1 MRIIWDWLRLSHYA
15 AIGEAATSE
24 QAAGIFR
31 ASLDQF
37 EELMNAAAATG
48 PAARPLPLF
57 YALSQAGRALSASRG
72 GEAHF
77 GHGITADPSPGDVLD
92 TIVRPSQRGDQLGQ
106 FQAVSK
112 ALGSPLLS
120 GPTPLIALLASL
132 PETGMEMLETVTDR
146 PRPLEVW
153 PIEEPVAL
161 MRTRVILPP
170 GWDQVLVA
178 FDEEKLTA
186 TRVHQILAAYPSA
199 NKKLAL
205 PDAYKTL
212 SSVPKQW
219 TPRGMGV
226 PMLVKSNQ
234 LDEVAPEYRVLG
246 RRWLRPAIDGTTT
259 LPIALMTWWLVLFTL
274 SILARYHPLIWV
286 RALDVDSSPAAVT
299 LERAMRKA
307 SDAVPQLLAEAIYG
321 TSMKLPAL
329 AFTGGES
336 PFD

>member
-1 MRIIWDWLRLSHYA
+1 M
-15 AIGEAATSE
+15 T
-24 QAAGIFR
+24 
-31 ASLDQF
+31 
-37 EELMNAAAATG
+37 AAAATG

-57 YALSQAGRALSASRG
+57 YALSQAGRAITASRG
-72 GEAHF
+72 EQDHH
-77 GHGITADPSPGDVLD
+77 GHGITADAGPGDVLN

-112 ALGSPLLS
+112 ALGSPLLP
-120 GPTPLIALLASL
+120 GPTPLVALLASL

-153 PIEEPVAL
+153 QAPEAAGLLRVRPIP
-161 MRTRVILPP
+161 PP

-178 FDEEKLTA
+178 FDEENLTT
-186 TRVHQILAAYPSA
+186 TRVHEILEAFPSA
-199 NKKLAL
+199 NDKLGL

-219 TPRGMGV
+219 TPHGLGV
-226 PMLVKSNQ
+226 PMNVRSNQ
-234 LDEVAPEYRVLG
+234 LDEVAPEYRVVG
-246 RRWLRPAIDGTTT
+246 RRWLRPAVDGTTPP
-259 LPIALMTWWLVLFTL
+259 PIPLMTWWLILFTL

-286 RALDVDSSPAAVT
+286 RAMDVDSSPAAVT

-307 SDAVPQLLAEAIYG
+307 SDAVPQLLAEAIYN
-321 TSMKLPAL
+321 SPMRLPAL
-329 AFTGGES
+329 AFSGGES